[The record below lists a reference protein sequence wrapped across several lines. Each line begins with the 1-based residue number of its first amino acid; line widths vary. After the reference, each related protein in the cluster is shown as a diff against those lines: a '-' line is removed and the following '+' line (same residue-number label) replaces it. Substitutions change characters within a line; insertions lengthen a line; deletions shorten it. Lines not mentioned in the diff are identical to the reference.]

1 MDDEIRTYLFEHEG
15 EITMEMDQLI
25 TNNGIKTVQSTGGC
39 MMIGSTIKEFTEK
52 FLKPPKGDSPEQIEA
67 RIRHWVDVAN
77 HPEAFVNGDKSQY
90 SISAKRRSAL
100 QNLRRVLKRHPDVA
114 KAIMQESETKQ

>member
-1 MDDEIRTYLFEHEG
+1 MQVSESEANFTRP
-15 EITMEMDQLI
+15 
-25 TNNGIKTVQSTGGC
+25 TVQFTLSGMTD
-39 MMIGSTIKEFTEK
+39 STIKEFTDK

-77 HPEAFVNGDKSQY
+77 HPEAFVAGDKNPY

-100 QNLRRVLKRHPDVA
+100 QNLRRLLKRHPDVA
-114 KAIMQESETKQ
+114 KTIMQESEAVQ